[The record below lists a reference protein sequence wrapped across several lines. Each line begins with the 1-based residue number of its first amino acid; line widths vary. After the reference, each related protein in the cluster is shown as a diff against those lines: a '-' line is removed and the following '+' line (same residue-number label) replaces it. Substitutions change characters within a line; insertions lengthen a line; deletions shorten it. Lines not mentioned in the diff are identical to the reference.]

1 MRTIAAALVI
11 TVGATWSLAANAQL
25 QPPPPMQPRQETP
38 QWPAPPPPPGQSQWA
53 PPSQQSGTVQ
63 QLNAGDNASSF
74 RRFEIV
80 YTNLEVGGGYV
91 NIGDKFSNQASQGG
105 AVIGL
110 GAGVRLLVFTLG
122 LRGRVAPLS
131 SYLLI
136 EVNAEAGVHLPIG
149 AWDPY
154 LNVHGGYAHASMNSQ
169 PLILTLG
176 GASIDFGSVT
186 PPSPSGGDF
195 GGSVGT
201 DYYFSSLFSL
211 GVDATLDALFLST
224 GDTSLATVGKQT
236 IKIQGQSNTGVAFFG
251 SVHAGLH
258 FDL

>member
-11 TVGATWSLAANAQL
+11 TVGATWSLTASAQL
-25 QPPPPMQPRQETP
+25 RPPPPMQPRQETP
-38 QWPAPPPPPGQSQWA
+38 QWPAPAQPQPQWVP
-53 PPSQQSGTVQ
+53 PPSQSATVQ
-63 QLNAGDNASSF
+63 QLNAGDNAGSF
-74 RRFEIV
+74 RRLELVYANAEI
-80 YTNLEVGGGYV
+80 GAGYV

-105 AVIGL
+105 AVLGL
-110 GAGVRLLVFTLG
+110 GVGVRLLIFTLG
-122 LRGRVAPLS
+122 IRGRIAPLS

-136 EVNAEAGVHLPIG
+136 EANAEAGVHLPVG

-154 LNVHGGYAHASMNSQ
+154 LNIHGGYVHASMNSQ
-169 PLILTLG
+169 PLTLTIG
-176 GASIDFGSVT
+176 GVTANFGSVT

-211 GVDATLDALFLST
+211 GADLTLDALFLST
-224 GDTSLATVGKQT
+224 GDTSLATVGNQT
-236 IKIQGQSNTGVAFFG
+236 IKLQGQSNTGVAFLG